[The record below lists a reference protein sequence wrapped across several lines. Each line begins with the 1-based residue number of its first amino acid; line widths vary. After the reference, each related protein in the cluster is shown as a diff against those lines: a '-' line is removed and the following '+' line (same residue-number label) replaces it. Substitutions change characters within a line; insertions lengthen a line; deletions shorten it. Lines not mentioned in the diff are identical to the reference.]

1 MYASTVHDL
10 APAVSRVS
18 FVGLPE
24 PRIEP
29 EIVFGLASA
38 PAPGALRALGALL
51 ATDPQNPALAAGEVV
66 TTGSLTRALPIA
78 AGEIWTTRLKGAAL
92 DGMRVELAPG

>member
-1 MYASTVHDL
+1 MQ
-10 APAVSRVS
+10 
-18 FVGLPE
+18 E
-24 PRIEP
+24 
-29 EIVFGLASA
+29 LASFEVDLHRDGVHADHGVASNVLDA
-38 PAPGALRALGALL
+38 PPGALRALGALL

-78 AGEIWTTRLKGAAL
+78 AGEIWTTSLKGVAL